1 MSEPELFRALNTY
14 YTLKTEY
21 EDNVNKMKK
30 KIIDNKTLSW
40 KEKHKEFRKMKPK
53 CITCSRPVGTI
64 FSIRFQKEGGA
75 RLAGFRLA
83 KAMCGDRT
91 NPCPLNIELN
101 LGNIINIE
109 DELHETESN
118 IREIRNEI
126 IKDKNDT
133 IFGYVS
139 TPDALD
145 KFSKVQ
151 EKLTDATTSYE
162 VILNTYMTIVDNKV
176 TKEKI
181 RKLLLET
188 YGDIKLIKEYVDK
201 YKKAQNLDFIN
212 DLVTLYTTQ
221 LTPKLTELRQLTY
234 PYCAVEN
241 YDNECVLIQ
250 KRIQTEQMELD
261 MADKPMGIIHLDL
274 GNTIQPQQ
282 RQQQRQRRRNEEEED
297 EAMFLVE

>member
-1 MSEPELFRALNTY
+1 
-14 YTLKTEY
+14 
-21 EDNVNKMKK
+21 
-30 KIIDNKTLSW
+30 
-40 KEKHKEFRKMKPK
+40 
-53 CITCSRPVGTI
+53 
-64 FSIRFQKEGGA
+64 
-75 RLAGFRLA
+75 
-83 KAMCGDRT
+83 
-91 NPCPLNIELN
+91 
-101 LGNIINIE
+101 
-109 DELHETESN
+109 
-118 IREIRNEI
+118 
-126 IKDKNDT
+126 
-133 IFGYVS
+133 
-139 TPDALD
+139 
-145 KFSKVQ
+145 
-151 EKLTDATTSYE
+151 
-162 VILNTYMTIVDNKV
+162 V

-234 PYCAVEN
+234 PYCAVEK

-282 RQQQRQRRRNEEEED
+282 RQRRRNEDEDED